1 LRTSIRRLESRL
13 ARRLRVFGSQGGR
26 RSMNSRQEA
35 FLLWTV
41 IIVVPCL
48 FSGRMRAALRNVV
61 RAPLTPVIVVPL
73 GLLTAWNV
81 VIVLALYR
89 LGFWNMSMLYD
100 TVALVAVGEV
110 GLLFKAVNATYAAR
124 FFARW
129 ILANFGIMVV
139 LEFVLNAYPF
149 GFWVEFLVVVPLTSI
164 LFILAAVPI
173 GGDLGARTHSVLVWI
188 EAVFGLSILA
198 FAVVRAVLS
207 FREFATWQSLESAM
221 LPAVLSVAFLPPL
234 FAWCAWLAYT
244 EAFSALR
251 MFGTEDEP
259 LNHYARKRIVRRFG
273 VRIGALQ
280 RFRRTSAFA
289 RLRGA
294 SSQQDVDLALAEA
307 RETR

>member
-1 LRTSIRRLESRL
+1 
-13 ARRLRVFGSQGGR
+13 
-26 RSMNSRQEA
+26 MNTRQEA
-35 FLLWTV
+35 LLAWTF
-41 IIVVPCL
+41 IVVAGLLCWRQL
-48 FSGRMRAALRNVV
+48 
-61 RAPLTPVIVVPL
+61 RAPLLSLIRPALTPIILVLVCLVA
-73 GLLTAWNV
+73 AWNA

-110 GLLFKAVNATYAAR
+110 GLLLKAVNATYDVR
-124 FFARW
+124 FFVKW
-129 ILANFGIMVV
+129 ILANFGFMVA
-139 LEFVLNAYPF
+139 LEFILNAYPF
-149 GFWVEFLVVVPLTSI
+149 GFWVEFLVVVPLASI

-188 EAVFGLSILA
+188 EAVFGLSIVA

-234 FAWCAWLAYT
+234 FAWCAWLAYSK
-244 EAFSALR
+244 AFSALR
-251 MFGTEDEP
+251 VFGTDDEP
-259 LNHYARKRIVRRFG
+259 LNHYARKRIVCRFG

-280 RFRRTSAFA
+280 RFQRTSAFA

-294 SSQQDVDLALAEA
+294 SSQQDVDLALAE
-307 RETR
+307 TRVTR